1 MSDGTPAADNEA
13 AASSKRVTRAE
24 LIKLQ
29 QTVAQKQAPK
39 PPIDTKF
46 WHPDTSLHLHLRLY
60 PSGRGAWFTNYDTP
74 RRRGRSWKIGD
85 AAVINTTS
93 AENQAKKIQARV
105 QLGEDPQ
112 EERKE
117 LRDRPRLTVRALCRQ
132 FFDEVHKDPNFSPK
146 TEKGYRN
153 IEKNHLGALGDLMFE
168 ELCSRQNEIVTHVRK
183 LSAEVSAG
191 CASALRTML
200 GSTYKW
206 AMTVYPDN
214 IPRNPVTGTWLPDYK
229 VQKHGQALTM
239 EQLGAV
245 WRACEAMERDAVPTY
260 RGNALGATLTGR
272 VEPSAPFVSAREAA
286 KILGMGRKDLLN
298 KVHDGRLDIKVIV
311 RTPKKATHY
320 TAPLGERGGRKLKM
334 TPQQRQEA
342 AQRLADGER
351 QADVA
356 RAYGVDQGTIRNLA
370 RELLPTRDF
379 KNRPH
384 YLFAA
389 EDLKRLTEHRFNAM
403 RSVDLEYS
411 VLVRLMILFGS
422 RYGEMGRLAW
432 SEIDLEKG
440 VLHIPTLNPDGSRRL
455 KSNRGALRDLTIY
468 MPQPAIDLIKKIP
481 RRPGRDFL
489 FGIGPN
495 GLTEN
500 DIQKKTLDAIILKN
514 EGAPIVHRSIGS
526 DGKER
531 EDYWT
536 LHWLRHSFST
546 RLDEEMGVD
555 LRIIRAITN
564 HLSRKQKDRMWGGE
578 NEPGQHKRYTHSK
591 YPAQQLQALTAW
603 AQAVL
608 DAAHRVERKGDE
620 KVVWNAF
627 GKTAS

>member
-1 MSDGTPAADNEA
+1 M
-13 AASSKRVTRAE
+13 
-24 LIKLQ
+24 
-29 QTVAQKQAPK
+29 
-39 PPIDTKF
+39 PP
-46 WHPDTSLHLHLRLY
+46 
-60 PSGRGAWFTNYDTP
+60 
-74 RRRGRSWKIGD
+74 GD
-85 AAVINTTS
+85 AAVINTTA
-93 AENQAKKIQARV
+93 AEGGAKKIQARV

-112 EERKE
+112 EERRE

-146 TEKGYRN
+146 TERGYRN
-153 IEKNHLGALGDLMFE
+153 IEKNHLGALGDLMFD

-183 LSAEVSAG
+183 LNAEVSAHT
-191 CASALRTML
+191 ASALRTML

-229 VQKHGQALTM
+229 VQKRGQALTM
-239 EQLGAV
+239 EQLGAI
-245 WRACEAMERDAVPTY
+245 WRACEVMEREAVPTY
-260 RGNALGATLTGR
+260 RGNGLGGGLTESVR
-272 VEPSAPFVSAREAA
+272 AKTAFVSTTEAA
-286 KILGMGRKDLLN
+286 KIAQMHRKSLLN
-298 KVHDGRLDIKVIV
+298 MMHAGFIK
-311 RTPKKATHY
+311 A
-320 TAPLGERGGRKLKM
+320 
-334 TPQQRQEA
+334 
-342 AQRLADGER
+342 
-351 QADVA
+351 VA
-356 RAYGVDQGTIRNLA
+356 RPSRKTDKVKRN
-370 RELLPTRDF
+370 
-379 KNRPH
+379 H

-389 EDLKRLTEHRFNAM
+389 DDLKQFTDQRLGTM

-440 VLHIPTLNPDGSRRL
+440 VLHIPTLYPDGSRRL
-455 KSNRGALRDLTIY
+455 KSNRGASRDLTIY
-468 MPQPAIDLIKKIP
+468 MPQAAIDLIKKIP

-489 FGIGPN
+489 FGIGPR

-500 DIQKKTLDAIILKN
+500 DLQKKALDAIILKN
-514 EGAPIVHRSIGS
+514 EGAPITYVHRSNGG
-526 DGKER
+526 DGNPR
-531 EDYWT
+531 EDHWT

-546 RLDEEMGVD
+546 RLDEDMGVD
-555 LRIIRAITN
+555 LRLIRAITN
-564 HLSRKQKDRMWGGE
+564 HLSRKQKERMWGGE

-591 YPAQQLQALTAW
+591 YPVQQRQALTAW

-620 KVVWNAF
+620 KVVWDAF